1 MPAPARQA
9 VLLVGL
15 QIQIIFRLSDHGQI
29 RCDSE
34 AASCEGQQQD
44 EGAFCCTDSPAPP
57 ESHPATTGI
66 CYPRTPGEG
75 LAAPA
80 HCRPHPKRP
89 QDAAMAAPSP
99 ISTQPAGAEEKDA
112 SVGEKKDERNLKDDE
127 TCAIWSKLSKE
138 EQAEY
143 QKPSDDAEESKIA
156 QFRAFLKAKPFQE
169 EAAARSWTS
178 PPTSPPA
185 PAPAPAP
192 AHKPSAEPA
201 GEAVY
206 SASTQSATKL
216 LNKEPETEGAAHV
229 RGTDDGTTGAAEVA
243 LSDDEFLPED
253 IFEAAHPTSYVEPPS
268 PSEVGFQSGLGIRK
282 ALIMHWG
289 ATVKLWDDGIRD
301 LSDKVKGVQPRT
313 PPPADD
319 GGQPHL
325 APQDVSHGAAA
336 RDDDEPAPAASEEE
350 TLTAETDSE
359 PTARQE
365 PSPWSP
371 VVRPLSKAMQ
381 GAKAMGEKLAD
392 VWDIHDI
399 FDDVKQQRDYWRRRR
414 EEKRLL
420 AEAKLSQEAKLKE
433 EAKLAEERACLP
445 SSASMVS
452 DFLQG
457 SACPPPP
464 ATPPL
469 GKLAEEGK
477 QDLAK
482 NLAIHYPVEPAQGDA
497 FNSSFMDAGVSLE
510 GDAGEGGEA
519 IVDEGG
525 EAVVDE
531 AAAAMSAAATR
542 TGVAG
547 RPEALELT
555 PRQAAGNG
563 RRRQRVRTQEPS
575 DPAKIAVPLP
585 MVET

>member
-1 MPAPARQA
+1 
-9 VLLVGL
+9 
-15 QIQIIFRLSDHGQI
+15 
-29 RCDSE
+29 
-34 AASCEGQQQD
+34 
-44 EGAFCCTDSPAPP
+44 
-57 ESHPATTGI
+57 
-66 CYPRTPGEG
+66 
-75 LAAPA
+75 
-80 HCRPHPKRP
+80 
-89 QDAAMAAPSP
+89 MAAPSP

-112 SVGEKKDERNLKDDE
+112 SGGEKKDDRNSKDDD
-127 TCAIWSKLSKE
+127 TFAIWSKLSKE

-143 QKPSDDAEESKIA
+143 QKPSDDAEESTIA

-185 PAPAPAP
+185 PAA

-229 RGTDDGTTGAAEVA
+229 WGTDDGATGAAEVA
-243 LSDDEFLPED
+243 VSDDEFLPED

-319 GGQPHL
+319 GVQPHL
-325 APQDVSHGAAA
+325 APHEVGNGAAA

-350 TLTAETDSE
+350 ALAAETDSE
-359 PTARQE
+359 PTARQN

-420 AEAKLSQEAKLKE
+420 AEAKLSQEAKVKE
-433 EAKLAEERACLP
+433 EAKLAEEGACLP
-445 SSASMVS
+445 SSASVVS
-452 DFLQG
+452 DFFQG
-457 SACPPPP
+457 PACPPPP
-464 ATPPL
+464 ATPPPGKL
-469 GKLAEEGK
+469 AEECPSPPGKLAEEGK

-482 NLAIHYPVEPAQGDA
+482 NLPIHYPVEPAQGDA
-497 FNSSFMDAGVSLE
+497 FNSSFIDAGVSLE
-510 GDAGEGGEA
+510 ADAGEGGEA
-519 IVDEGG
+519 AVDEGG

-531 AAAAMSAAATR
+531 AAAAMCAAATR

-555 PRQAAGNG
+555 PRQAAGDG
-563 RRRQRVRTQEPS
+563 RRRQRFRTQEPS